1 MSPRPRSASDGA
13 VFAAVHRVVS
23 RLGPA
28 RMTLADVAGEVGITA
43 AALVQRYGSKRDL
56 LLAVARHSMANFR
69 EHVTAIR
76 LAHASPLDAL
86 TDFVTS
92 MTHYTKSPEEL
103 ANQLAMFQLDLTDPE
118 FHALGLAYF
127 TAERTELKAMLDEA
141 VDRGELVADADTAQ
155 LARMVQVVMNGG
167 RLVWAVVRD
176 GSLERWTRN
185 DLEVLIAP
193 FRATRRA
200 ARPARR
206 RANSG

>member
-1 MSPRPRSASDGA
+1 MSPRPRTASDDQI
-13 VFAAVHRVVS
+13 FAALHRVVS

-56 LLAVARHSMANFR
+56 LLAVSRHSMAAFR
-69 EHVTAIR
+69 DHVAAIR
-76 LAHASPLDAL
+76 AANTSPLDAL
-86 TDFVTS
+86 TDFVAS
-92 MTHYTKSPEEL
+92 MARYTKTPNEL

-127 TAERTELKAMLDEA
+127 RAERRELKSMLDDA
-141 VDRGELVADADTAQ
+141 IRSGEVVAETDTAQ

-176 GSLERWTRN
+176 GSLERWTRE
-185 DLEVLIAP
+185 DLDVLLAP
-193 FRATRRA
+193 YRASRRSASRVRRTVTRA
-200 ARPARR
+200 
-206 RANSG
+206 